1 MQFIRNEFSIYNQV
15 SSFFGKLSK
24 DRMVVCAGGNANGG
38 QTCEMLPPHMKLWD
52 EFPQTLAYRSW
63 NPGMA
68 ATSWGLVLAG
78 SYYR

>member
-1 MQFIRNEFSIYNQV
+1 
-15 SSFFGKLSK
+15 
-24 DRMVVCAGGNANGG
+24 MVVCAGGNANGG

-52 EFPQTLAYRSW
+52 DFPQTLAYRSW

-78 SYYR
+78 SYYRYEKIVRNIRKLS